1 MARWRGRTCIAIPRG
16 TPAGGFPCAA
26 PCSNA
31 IRMSETRDAGRPGP
45 GGAKAAGTAE
55 EAPLSR
61 LLRLMA
67 TLRDPVAGCPWDVAQ
82 SFATIVPYTIEEAY
96 EVADAV
102 ARGDLRDLRDE
113 LGDLLLQVVF
123 HARMAEEQGAFAFD
137 DVARAIGDKLVRRH
151 PHVFTPDGTPLPAG
165 SPLRDPAQVEAQWAA
180 IKAQER
186 AARQKERQ
194 EERQEARQEAR
205 QDTGAAP
212 DLAPDPL
219 GGVARALP
227 ALARAEKI
235 SRRAAAYGFDW
246 DEAAQVVDKVREE
259 TDEVAEALAAGD
271 PQALSEEI
279 GDLLFSVA
287 NLARH
292 AGIDPETALRDG
304 TAKFE
309 RRFAAMARHL
319 AASGGALG
327 RSDLAAM
334 EAAWQAAKRDEAGGG
349 P

>member
-1 MARWRGRTCIAIPRG
+1 MTD
-16 TPAGGFPCAA
+16 
-26 PCSNA
+26 
-31 IRMSETRDAGRPGP
+31 TRDSSRPGP
-45 GGAKAAGTAE
+45 PVAVEPASLG
-55 EAPLSR
+55 R

-67 TLRDPVAGCPWDVAQ
+67 ALRDPESGCAWDVRQ
-82 SFATIVPYTIEEAY
+82 TFATIVPYTIEEAY

-102 ARGDLRDLRDE
+102 ARGDRDDLRDE

-123 HARMAEEQGAFAFD
+123 HARMAEEEGVFAFD
-137 DVARAIGDKLVRRH
+137 DVARAIGDKLIRRH
-151 PHVFTPDGTPLPAG
+151 PHVFKPDGTPLQAG
-165 SPLRDPAQVEAQWAA
+165 SALRDPAQVEAQWAA

-186 AARQKERQ
+186 ATRDPA
-194 EERQEARQEAR
+194 
-205 QDTGAAP
+205 TG
-212 DLAPDPL
+212 DPDPL

-235 SRRAAAYGFDW
+235 SRRAASYGFDW
-246 DEAAQVVDKVREE
+246 GNAAQVIDKVREE

-309 RRFAAMARHL
+309 RRFAAMAEHL
-319 AASGGALG
+319 TSAGGALG

-334 EAAWQAAKRDEAGGG
+334 EAAWQAVKRDEKR
-349 P
+349 

>member
-1 MARWRGRTCIAIPRG
+1 MIEAT
-16 TPAGGFPCAA
+16 AGLVSQKPSDQ
-26 PCSNA
+26 P
-31 IRMSETRDAGRPGP
+31 SEEPSG
-45 GGAKAAGTAE
+45 
-55 EAPLSR
+55 EAPLHR

-67 TLRDPVAGCPWDVAQ
+67 ILRDPVRGCPWDVAQ
-82 SFATIVPYTIEEAY
+82 TPATIVPYTIEEAY

-102 ARGDLRDLRDE
+102 ARGDRDDLRDE

-123 HARMAEEQGAFAFD
+123 QAQMAEEAGAFAFD

-151 PHVFTPDGTPLPAG
+151 PHVFDRDGQPLPAG

-186 AARQKERQ
+186 AHRS
-194 EERQEARQEAR
+194 
-205 QDTGAAP
+205 AAP
-212 DLAPDPL
+212 GAPDPL

-246 DEAAQVVDKVREE
+246 DNAVQVVDKVREE
-259 TDEVAEALAAGD
+259 TDEVAEALEAGD
-271 PQALSEEI
+271 PQALAEEI

-309 RRFAAMARHL
+309 RRFAAMAGQLR
-319 AASGGALG
+319 AAGGELG

-334 EAAWQAAKRDEAGGG
+334 EAAWQAAKRDEATHKT
-349 P
+349 

>member
-1 MARWRGRTCIAIPRG
+1 
-16 TPAGGFPCAA
+16 
-26 PCSNA
+26 
-31 IRMSETRDAGRPGP
+31 MSETRDAGQPGP
-45 GGAKAAGTAE
+45 NGVRDDNPAA
-55 EAPLSR
+55 EAPLGR

-102 ARGDLRDLRDE
+102 ARGDLGDLRDE

-151 PHVFTPDGTPLPAG
+151 PHVFTPDGAPLPAG
-165 SPLRDPAQVEAQWAA
+165 SPLRDPAAVEAQWAA

-186 AARQKERQ
+186 AARQAER
-194 EERQEARQEAR
+194 REA
-205 QDTGAAP
+205 GNSAP
-212 DLAPDPL
+212 TPDPAPDPL

-246 DEAAQVVDKVREE
+246 DDAVQVVDKVREE

-271 PQALSEEI
+271 PEALSEEI

-292 AGIDPETALRDG
+292 AGTDPETALRDG

-334 EAAWQAAKRDEAGGG
+334 EAAWQAAKRDEAAGRS
-349 P
+349 

>member
-1 MARWRGRTCIAIPRG
+1 MTD
-16 TPAGGFPCAA
+16 
-26 PCSNA
+26 
-31 IRMSETRDAGRPGP
+31 TRDSSRPGP
-45 GGAKAAGTAE
+45 PVPVEPASLG
-55 EAPLSR
+55 R

-67 TLRDPVAGCPWDVAQ
+67 ALRDPESGCAWDVRQ
-82 SFATIVPYTIEEAY
+82 TFATIVPYTIEEAY

-102 ARGDLRDLRDE
+102 ARGDRDDLRDE

-123 HARMAEEQGAFAFD
+123 HARMAEEEGVFAFD
-137 DVARAIGDKLVRRH
+137 DVARAIGDKLIRRH
-151 PHVFTPDGTPLPAG
+151 PHVFEPDGAPLQAG
-165 SPLRDPAQVEAQWAA
+165 SALRDPAQVEAQWTA

-186 AARQKERQ
+186 ATRDPA
-194 EERQEARQEAR
+194 
-205 QDTGAAP
+205 TG
-212 DLAPDPL
+212 DPDPL

-235 SRRAAAYGFDW
+235 SRRAASYGFDW
-246 DEAAQVVDKVREE
+246 GNAAQVIDKVREE

-309 RRFAAMARHL
+309 RRFAAMAEHL
-319 AASGGALG
+319 TSAGGALG

-334 EAAWQAAKRDEAGGG
+334 EAAWQAVKRDEKR
-349 P
+349 

>member
-1 MARWRGRTCIAIPRG
+1 M
-16 TPAGGFPCAA
+16 GG
-26 PCSNA
+26 
-31 IRMSETRDAGRPGP
+31 DQG
-45 GGAKAAGTAE
+45 AGTGG
-55 EAPLSR
+55 P
-61 LLRLMA
+61 
-67 TLRDPVAGCPWDVAQ
+67 P
-82 SFATIVPYTIEEAY
+82 
-96 EVADAV
+96 
-102 ARGDLRDLRDE
+102 
-113 LGDLLLQVVF
+113 
-123 HARMAEEQGAFAFD
+123 
-137 DVARAIGDKLVRRH
+137 
-151 PHVFTPDGTPLPAG
+151 
-165 SPLRDPAQVEAQWAA
+165 
-180 IKAQER
+180 ER
-186 AARQKERQ
+186 AARGA
-194 EERQEARQEAR
+194 ARGAA
-205 QDTGAAP
+205 GAAP
-212 DLAPDPL
+212 DPAPDPL

>member
-1 MARWRGRTCIAIPRG
+1 
-16 TPAGGFPCAA
+16 
-26 PCSNA
+26 
-31 IRMSETRDAGRPGP
+31 MSDARDAN
-45 GGAKAAGTAE
+45 GA
-55 EAPLSR
+55 EATGEATPLGR

-67 TLRDPVAGCPWDVAQ
+67 ELRDPVRGCPWDVRQ

-102 ARGDLRDLRDE
+102 ARGDRDDLRDE

-123 HARMAEEQGAFAFD
+123 HARMAEEEGTFAFD

-151 PHVFTPDGTPLPAG
+151 PHVFDPDGNLLPEGAPR
-165 SPLRDPAQVEAQWAA
+165 SDPAQVEAQWAA

-186 AARQKERQ
+186 ASR
-194 EERQEARQEAR
+194 
-205 QDTGAAP
+205 DPGAV
-212 DLAPDPL
+212 APDPL

-235 SRRAAAYGFDW
+235 SRRAAGYGFDW
-246 DEAAQVVDKVREE
+246 GNAAQVIDKVREE
-259 TDEVAEALAAGD
+259 TDEVAEALEAGD
-271 PQALSEEI
+271 AQALSEEI

-309 RRFAAMARHL
+309 RRFSAMAAHL
-319 AASGGALG
+319 RAAGGELG
-327 RSDLAAM
+327 KADLAAM
-334 EAAWQAAKRDEAGGG
+334 EAAWQAVKRDERYR
-349 P
+349 

>member
-1 MARWRGRTCIAIPRG
+1 MA
-16 TPAGGFPCAA
+16 
-26 PCSNA
+26 S
-31 IRMSETRDAGRPGP
+31 
-45 GGAKAAGTAE
+45 
-55 EAPLSR
+55 
-61 LLRLMA
+61 
-67 TLRDPVAGCPWDVAQ
+67 LRDPVAGCPWDVAQ

-151 PHVFTPDGTPLPAG
+151 PHVFTPDGAPLPAG
-165 SPLRDPAQVEAQWAA
+165 SPRRDPAAVEAQWAA

-186 AARQKERQ
+186 AARQAER
-194 EERQEARQEAR
+194 
-205 QDTGAAP
+205 GADSP
-212 DLAPDPL
+212 DPVPDPL

-235 SRRAAAYGFDW
+235 SRRAAAHGFDW
-246 DEAAQVVDKVREE
+246 DDAAQVVAKVREE

-271 PQALSEEI
+271 PEAVSEEI

-319 AASGGALG
+319 AAAGGALG

-334 EAAWQAAKRDEAGGG
+334 EAAWQAAKRDEAAGG

>member
-1 MARWRGRTCIAIPRG
+1 
-16 TPAGGFPCAA
+16 
-26 PCSNA
+26 
-31 IRMSETRDAGRPGP
+31 
-45 GGAKAAGTAE
+45 
-55 EAPLSR
+55 
-61 LLRLMA
+61 
-67 TLRDPVAGCPWDVAQ
+67 
-82 SFATIVPYTIEEAY
+82 
-96 EVADAV
+96 
-102 ARGDLRDLRDE
+102 
-113 LGDLLLQVVF
+113 
-123 HARMAEEQGAFAFD
+123 MAEEQGAFAFD

-194 EERQEARQEAR
+194 EERQEARQN
-205 QDTGAAP
+205 TGAAP
-212 DLAPDPL
+212 DPTPDPL

-334 EAAWQAAKRDEAGGG
+334 EAAWQAAKRDEAGWAVAARG
-349 P
+349 PDPNRATASRDPRPGPSSVRIRAALSGRAARTPAARSAGPSRRIRRAPQR

>member
-1 MARWRGRTCIAIPRG
+1 MAEA
-16 TPAGGFPCAA
+16 
-26 PCSNA
+26 S
-31 IRMSETRDAGRPGP
+31 TRQ
-45 GGAKAAGTAE
+45 TAE
-55 EAPLSR
+55 QAPEERSLRR

-67 TLRDPVAGCPWDVAQ
+67 SLRDPVRGCPWDVAQ
-82 SFATIVPYTIEEAY
+82 TSASIVPYTIEEAY

-102 ARGDLRDLRDE
+102 ARGDRDDLRDE

-123 HARMAEEQGAFAFD
+123 HARMAEEEGAFAFD

-151 PHVFTPDGTPLPAG
+151 PHVFDPQGIPLPEG

-180 IKAQER
+180 IKARERSERGAQE
-186 AARQKERQ
+186 
-194 EERQEARQEAR
+194 
-205 QDTGAAP
+205 P
-212 DLAPDPL
+212 APDPL
-219 GGVARALP
+219 GGVAKALP

-246 DEAAQVVDKVREE
+246 GNAAQVIDKVREE
-259 TDEVAEALAAGD
+259 TDEVAQALEAGD
-271 PQALSEEI
+271 ARAVSEEI

-309 RRFAAMARHL
+309 RRFAAMAEHL
-319 AASGGALG
+319 RAAGGALG
-327 RSDLAAM
+327 CSDLPAM
-334 EAAWQAAKRDEAGGG
+334 EAAWQAAKRDEGEKA
-349 P
+349 

>member
-1 MARWRGRTCIAIPRG
+1 MP
-16 TPAGGFPCAA
+16 PA
-26 PCSNA
+26 
-31 IRMSETRDAGRPGP
+31 
-45 GGAKAAGTAE
+45 
-55 EAPLSR
+55 EAPLGR

-67 TLRDPVAGCPWDVAQ
+67 SLRDPVAGCPWDVAQ

-151 PHVFTPDGTPLPAG
+151 PHVFTPDGAPLPAG
-165 SPLRDPAQVEAQWAA
+165 SPRRDPAAVEAQWAA

-186 AARQKERQ
+186 AARQAER
-194 EERQEARQEAR
+194 
-205 QDTGAAP
+205 GADSP
-212 DLAPDPL
+212 DPVPDPL

-235 SRRAAAYGFDW
+235 SRRAAAHGFDW
-246 DEAAQVVDKVREE
+246 DDAAQVVAKVREE

-271 PQALSEEI
+271 PEAVSEEI

-319 AASGGALG
+319 AAAGGALG

-334 EAAWQAAKRDEAGGG
+334 EAAWQAAKRDEAAGG

>member
-1 MARWRGRTCIAIPRG
+1 MND
-16 TPAGGFPCAA
+16 A
-26 PCSNA
+26 PDS
-31 IRMSETRDAGRPGP
+31 SRP
-45 GGAKAAGTAE
+45 E
-55 EAPLSR
+55 PLADEPSSLRR

-67 TLRDPVAGCPWDVAQ
+67 DLRDPDRGCAWDVRQ
-82 SFATIVPYTIEEAY
+82 TFATIVPYTIEEAY

-102 ARGDLRDLRDE
+102 ARGDRDDLRDE

-123 HARMAEEQGAFAFD
+123 HARMAEEEGAFAFD

-151 PHVFTPDGTPLPAG
+151 PHVFDPDGTPLQAG
-165 SPLRDPAQVEAQWAA
+165 SALRDPAQVEAQWAA

-186 AARQKERQ
+186 AARGP
-194 EERQEARQEAR
+194 
-205 QDTGAAP
+205 GAA
-212 DLAPDPL
+212 APDPL

-246 DEAAQVVDKVREE
+246 GNAAQVIDKVREE
-259 TDEVAEALAAGD
+259 TDEVAEALEAGD
-271 PQALSEEI
+271 AQALSEEI

-309 RRFAAMARHL
+309 RRFATMAVHL
-319 AASGGALG
+319 KAAGGELG

-334 EAAWQAAKRDEAGGG
+334 EAAWQAAKLDEKA
-349 P
+349 

>member
-1 MARWRGRTCIAIPRG
+1 MNDARDSSRPEIP
-16 TPAGGFPCAA
+16 
-26 PCSNA
+26 
-31 IRMSETRDAGRPGP
+31 
-45 GGAKAAGTAE
+45 AAGDSTA
-55 EAPLSR
+55 LRR

-67 TLRDPVAGCPWDVAQ
+67 DLRDPGRGCAWDVRQ
-82 SFATIVPYTIEEAY
+82 TFSTIVPYTIEEAY

-102 ARGDLRDLRDE
+102 ARGDRDDLRDE

-123 HARMAEEQGAFAFD
+123 HARMAEEEGAFAFD
-137 DVARAIGDKLVRRH
+137 DVAKAIGDKLVRRH
-151 PHVFTPDGTPLPAG
+151 PHVFDADGTPLPAG
-165 SPLRDPAQVEAQWAA
+165 SALRDPAQVEAQWAA

-186 AARQKERQ
+186 AAR
-194 EERQEARQEAR
+194 
-205 QDTGAAP
+205 DPGAA
-212 DLAPDPL
+212 APDPL

-246 DEAAQVVDKVREE
+246 GNAAQVIDKVREE

-309 RRFAAMARHL
+309 RRFAAMAEHL
-319 AASGGALG
+319 KAAGGELG
-327 RSDLAAM
+327 RSDLAAL
-334 EAAWQAAKRDEAGGG
+334 EAAWQAAKRDERQ